1 VWHSGNYNFGD
12 LWQFF
17 CLFLCTLYG
26 YHPRVVTVTRRRA
39 SNRTV
44 AKPAATA
51 AAAPFDQ
58 LLAALREHLVARQ
71 ITQGIALLDRDAG
84 TVAALDPSRE
94 HAAALLGAIAQWVDV
109 GYSGAELLEQL
120 LARFSREQR
129 SRLPVTDYL
138 QLRTAEGLLALLH
151 DHPDDALRH
160 FDLVLSL
167 QEEIPDKEVVAIV
180 HFWNA
185 RCHRKKG
192 EYDEALKRA
201 GVGRELAQ
209 ALGFPKMAS
218 VMRVLESWLLF
229 QKGQFREAA
238 RILDRAEADLS
249 TTDDDITL
257 GNIYSA
263 HGRMIR
269 RQGQYNQ
276 ALKYFSR
283 AIEHFRKRNPQHR
296 NLARSLANIAY
307 VQRLIAAQLIQQMD
321 SEAERQRKAKSA
333 KPAAATRG
341 RQQTRREQY
350 EELRASAFANL
361 DQAEKIYVYHNHH
374 HGIGNVLENR
384 GLLYLDSG
392 ELDKAASEGARAY
405 SVGKEENDSIV
416 MARARLLQCK
426 VEHAQLEEEI
436 EGSTRTWEHAQA
448 ARDYARDAVEAA
460 THTQNQRLLARA
472 YIWRGLTAAHP
483 AIHDLEDA
491 RHCLD
496 RASSF
501 MKSAE
506 DEDVFHELQLLNQ
519 KVTARGSIDQR
530 LRAWSQG
537 VTDGKTFQR
546 LTEEFA
552 EVVIARVWEKEG
564 KKVTRVAKVLK
575 VSPKKIRRV
584 LAKSGKK

>member
-1 VWHSGNYNFGD
+1 
-12 LWQFF
+12 
-17 CLFLCTLYG
+17 LFPYTFSR
-26 YHPRVVTVTRRRA
+26 YHPRVATASRNQRV
-39 SNRTV
+39 SNRTGSKRT
-44 AKPAATA
+44 AETA
-51 AAAPFDQ
+51 APTEH
-58 LLAALREHLVARQ
+58 LLKDLRQHLVARQ
-71 ITQGIALLDRDAG
+71 ITQGIALLDHHADLISK
-84 TVAALDPSRE
+84 LDPSHE
-94 HAAALLGAIAQWVDV
+94 HAASLVGAIAQWVDV
-109 GYSGAELLEQL
+109 GYSGAELLAKL
-120 LARFSREQR
+120 LGRFSPEQR
-129 SRLPVTDYL
+129 SRVPVFDYL
-138 QLRTAEGLLALLH
+138 QIRTAEGLLALLR

-160 FDLVLSL
+160 FDLVLTL

-209 ALGFPKMAS
+209 ALGFPRMAS

-229 QKGQFREAA
+229 QKGQFREAV

-249 TTDDDITL
+249 STDDDITL

-283 AIEHFRKRNPQHR
+283 AIEHFKKRNPQHR

-307 VQRLIAAQLIQQMD
+307 VQRLITSQIIQQID
-321 SEAERQRKAKSA
+321 LEAERHRKTRQDKSA
-333 KPAAATRG
+333 TVPRG

-361 DQAEKIYVYHNHH
+361 DQAEKIYIHHNHH

-392 ELDKAASEGARAY
+392 ELDKAAAEGARAY
-405 SVGKEENDSIV
+405 AVGKEENDSIV
-416 MARARLLQCK
+416 VARARLLQCK

-436 EGSTRTWEHAQA
+436 EGSTRMWEHAQA
-448 ARDYARDAVEAA
+448 ARDYARDAVDAA
-460 THTQNQRLLARA
+460 THTQNQRLLSRA

-496 RASSF
+496 RASGF
-501 MKSAE
+501 MKTAQ
-506 DEDVFHELQLLNQ
+506 DEDVLHELQLLKE
-519 KVTARGSIDQR
+519 KVTARGSIDPR

-552 EVVIARVWEKEG
+552 EVVIARVWEREG
-564 KKVTRVAKVLK
+564 KKVTRVARLLK

>member
-1 VWHSGNYNFGD
+1 
-12 LWQFF
+12 
-17 CLFLCTLYG
+17 LFPYTFSR
-26 YHPRVVTVTRRRA
+26 YHPRVATASRNQRA
-39 SNRTV
+39 SNRTGSKRT
-44 AKPAATA
+44 AEPAAPTE
-51 AAAPFDQ
+51 Q
-58 LLAALREHLVARQ
+58 LLKDLRQHLVARQ
-71 ITQGIALLDRDAG
+71 ITQGIALLDRHAG
-84 TVAALDPSRE
+84 LISRVDPTHE
-94 HAAALLGAIAQWVDV
+94 HAAALVGAIAQWVDV
-109 GYSGAELLEQL
+109 GYSGAELLAKML
-120 LARFSREQR
+120 DRFSPQQR
-129 SRLPVTDYL
+129 SRLPVADYL
-138 QLRTAEGLLALLH
+138 QIRTAEGLLALLR

-160 FDLVLSL
+160 FDLVLTL

-209 ALGFPKMAS
+209 ALGFPRMAS

-229 QKGQFREAA
+229 QKGQFREAV
-238 RILDRAEADLS
+238 RILDRAEADLAS
-249 TTDDDITL
+249 TDDDITL

-276 ALKYFSR
+276 ALKYFSQ

-307 VQRLIAAQLIQQMD
+307 VQRLITSQIIQQMD
-321 SEAERQRKAKSA
+321 LEAERHRKAKPDKSS
-333 KPAAATRG
+333 TGSRG

-361 DQAEKIYVYHNHH
+361 DQAEKIYVHHNHH

-392 ELDKAASEGARAY
+392 ELDKAAAEGARAY
-405 SVGKEENDSIV
+405 AVGKEQNDSIIV
-416 MARARLLQCK
+416 ARARLLQCK

-448 ARDYARDAVEAA
+448 ARDYGRDAVDAA
-460 THTQNQRLLARA
+460 THTQNQRLLSRA

-496 RASSF
+496 RASGF
-501 MKSAE
+501 MKTAQ
-506 DEDVFHELQLLNQ
+506 DEDVLRELQLLKE
-519 KVTARGSIDQR
+519 KVTARGSIDPR

-552 EVVIARVWEKEG
+552 EVVIARVWEREG
-564 KKVTRVAKVLK
+564 KKVTRVARVLK

-584 LAKSGKK
+584 LAKSGKR

>member
-1 VWHSGNYNFGD
+1 
-12 LWQFF
+12 
-17 CLFLCTLYG
+17 LFPYTFSR
-26 YHPRVVTVTRRRA
+26 YHPRVATALRNQRA
-39 SNRTV
+39 SNRIKRPAV
-44 AKPAATA
+44 ASPATE
-51 AAAPFDQ
+51 Q
-58 LLAALREHLVARQ
+58 LLKELREHLVARQ
-71 ITQGIALLDRDAG
+71 ITQGIALLDRHADLISK
-84 TVAALDPSRE
+84 VDPSHE
-94 HAAALLGAIAQWVDV
+94 HAAALVGAIAQWVDV
-109 GYSGAELLEQL
+109 GYRGAELLAKML
-120 LARFSREQR
+120 GRFSPEQR
-129 SRLPVTDYL
+129 GRLPVADYL
-138 QLRTAEGLLALLH
+138 QIRTAEGLLALLR

-160 FDLVLSL
+160 FDLALTL

-209 ALGFPKMAS
+209 ALGFPRMAS

-229 QKGQFREAA
+229 QKGQFREAV

-249 TTDDDITL
+249 STDDDITL

-276 ALKYFSR
+276 ALKYFSQ
-283 AIEHFRKRNPQHR
+283 AIEHFRKRNPRHR

-307 VQRLIAAQLIQQMD
+307 VQRLITSQIIQQID
-321 SEAERQRKAKSA
+321 LEAERHRKTKPDKSS
-333 KPAAATRG
+333 TGSRG

-361 DQAEKIYVYHNHH
+361 DQAEKIYVHHNHH

-392 ELDKAASEGARAY
+392 ELDKAAAEAARAY
-405 SVGKEENDSIV
+405 AVGKEENDSIIV
-416 MARARLLQCK
+416 ARSRLLQCK

-436 EGSTRTWEHAQA
+436 EGSTRMWEHAQA
-448 ARDYARDAVEAA
+448 ARDYARDAVDAA
-460 THTQNQRLLARA
+460 THTQNQRLLSRA

-496 RASSF
+496 RASGF
-501 MKSAE
+501 MKTAQ
-506 DEDVFHELQLLNQ
+506 DEDVVRELQLLKE
-519 KVTARGSIDQR
+519 KVTASGSIDPR

-552 EVVIARVWEKEG
+552 EVVIARVWEREG
-564 KKVTRVAKVLK
+564 KKVTRVARVLK

-584 LAKSGKK
+584 LAKSGKR

>member
-1 VWHSGNYNFGD
+1 
-12 LWQFF
+12 
-17 CLFLCTLYG
+17 LFPYTFSR
-26 YHPRVVTVTRRRA
+26 YHPRVATASRNQRA
-39 SNRTV
+39 SNRTGSKRT
-44 AKPAATA
+44 AEPAAPTE
-51 AAAPFDQ
+51 Q
-58 LLAALREHLVARQ
+58 LLKDLRQHLVARQ
-71 ITQGIALLDRDAG
+71 ITQGIALLDRH
-84 TVAALDPSRE
+84 AALISNVDPSHE
-94 HAAALLGAIAQWVDV
+94 HAAALVGAIAQWVDV
-109 GYSGAELLEQL
+109 GYSGTELLAKML
-120 LARFSREQR
+120 DRFSPQQR
-129 SRLPVTDYL
+129 SRLPVADYL
-138 QLRTAEGLLALLH
+138 QIRTAEGLLALLR

-160 FDLVLSL
+160 FDLVLTL

-209 ALGFPKMAS
+209 ALGFPRMAS

-229 QKGQFREAA
+229 QKGQFREAV
-238 RILDRAEADLS
+238 RILDRAEADLAS
-249 TTDDDITL
+249 TDDDITL

-276 ALKYFSR
+276 ALKYFSQ

-307 VQRLIAAQLIQQMD
+307 VQRLITSQIIQQMD
-321 SEAERQRKAKSA
+321 LEAERHRKAKPDKSS
-333 KPAAATRG
+333 TGSRG

-361 DQAEKIYVYHNHH
+361 DQAEKIYVHHNHH

-392 ELDKAASEGARAY
+392 ELDKAAAEGARAY
-405 SVGKEENDSIV
+405 AVGKEQNDSIIV
-416 MARARLLQCK
+416 ARARLLQCK

-448 ARDYARDAVEAA
+448 ARDYGRDAVDAA
-460 THTQNQRLLARA
+460 THTQNQRLLSRA

-496 RASSF
+496 RASGF
-501 MKSAE
+501 MKTAQ
-506 DEDVFHELQLLNQ
+506 DEDVLRELQLLKE
-519 KVTARGSIDQR
+519 KVTARGSIDPR

-552 EVVIARVWEKEG
+552 EVVIARVWEREG
-564 KKVTRVAKVLK
+564 KKVTRVARVLK

-584 LAKSGKK
+584 LAKSGKR